1 MDLPSGWINMV
12 CDSTMQKAIL
22 ISLLVC
28 FTSIFLPGQVYIP
41 PPLRI
46 EIPFEAAWNGM
57 HDVLSERK
65 AEIEREERGR
75 GEIRTKYTEFIS
87 GPLTNDYLPKIG
99 ETPKLADAYW
109 IKAEY
114 RYEITVQLIE
124 ARQTLVYVNTNIRG
138 LRRDFLGKETWVV
151 IPTNGS
157 KEEELLNQ
165 FGRRLFG
172 ETFSLDTPGPGLWRR
187 EPRDAPVGLSG
198 RIPRTT
204 SPERP

>member
-1 MDLPSGWINMV
+1 MV
-12 CDSTMQKAIL
+12 SNSNMQKAIL
-22 ISLLVC
+22 ISLLVL
-28 FTSIFLPGQVYIP
+28 SNSLFLAGQVYVP

-46 EIPFEAAWNGM
+46 EIPFEAAWNAM
-57 HDVLSERK
+57 RDVLSERK
-65 AEIEREERGR
+65 AEIEVEERGR
-75 GEIRTKYTEFIS
+75 GEIRTRYTEFIS

-114 RYEITVQLIE
+114 RYEITVQFIQ
-124 ARQTLVYVNTNIRG
+124 AKQTLVYVNTNIRG

-151 IPTNGS
+151 IPTNGN

-187 EPRDAPVGLSG
+187 EPRDAPANLSG

-204 SPERP
+204 GPERP